1 MNDRFHRSSAK
12 LPVLMYHSIAKEEPR
27 SSDPLV
33 VPVSRLRRH
42 MATLMADGWDLLG
55 LTEALQSFENSPSRR
70 IVALTFDDGLLDF
83 LNAAEVLDQV
93 GARATLYV
101 PTACVGVRG
110 SLSSGVASTLGWNH
124 LLELSRQGVEIGSHS
139 RHHRPLDV
147 CPSHVLWEEIRG
159 SRMDLEDRLGVT
171 VCSFSFPHGYSCPR
185 ARRTVIEAGYRNAC
199 VVGRRVS
206 RLKDDRF
213 SIPRLQ
219 VRPEVC
225 DGELHWLLRRGEPGM
240 SPTIKRV
247 LHPGWRV
254 VRLASSRLL
263 GRELT

>member
-42 MATLMADGWDLLG
+42 VATLTADGWELLG
-55 LTEALQSFENSPSRR
+55 LTEALQSFEDTPSRR
-70 IVALTFDDGLLDF
+70 IAALTFDDGLLDF
-83 LNAAEVLDQV
+83 LNAVEVLDQA
-93 GARATLYV
+93 GARATIYV
-101 PTACVGVRG
+101 PTARVGIRG
-110 SLSSGVASTLGWNH
+110 SLSNGVASTLGWDH
-124 LLELSRQGVEIGSHS
+124 LLELSRQGIEIGSHS

-147 CPSHVLWEEIRG
+147 CPPRILLEEIHG

-171 VCSFSFPHGYSCPR
+171 VCSFSFPHGYSSPR
-185 ARRTVIEAGYRNAC
+185 VRRAVIEAGYRNAC
-199 VVGRRVS
+199 IVGRRVS

-213 SIPRLQ
+213 SLPRLQ

-225 DGELHWLLRRGEPGM
+225 EGELHRLVRRGEPGM

-254 VRLASSRLL
+254 VRLASSRLP